1 MLAIDVDSDRAHPID
16 AGELAGRAL
25 LEQRLVVNATGP
37 ATIRLEP
44 PLIVTDDELDEA
56 VARLEALA
64 P

>member
-1 MLAIDVDSDRAHPID
+1 M
-16 AGELAGRAL
+16 
-25 LEQRLVVNATGP
+25 VNATGP

-44 PLIVTDDELDEA
+44 PLIVSDDEIDEA